1 MSHFS
6 GLIAEGMGMS
16 DEDVRMVEL
25 AAPLHDLDMIAIPET
40 ILLKHG
46 GLSAEE
52 TVAMRRH
59 AEIGYELLSDSANRF
74 ILTSALIALRHHER
88 YDGCGYPD
96 GLAGEAIPV
105 YARIVAVADVF
116 DALLSARPYK
126 EAWELGR
133 ALDYVRDQRGL
144 HFDPGCVDAL
154 LRNETR
160 VIEICACYS
169 KARARPDS
177 A

>member
-1 MSHFS
+1 M
-6 GLIAEGMGMS
+6 
-16 DEDVRMVEL
+16 
-25 AAPLHDLDMIAIPET
+25 
-40 ILLKHG
+40 
-46 GLSAEE
+46 
-52 TVAMRRH
+52 
-59 AEIGYELLSDSANRF
+59 
-74 ILTSALIALRHHER
+74 
-88 YDGCGYPD
+88 
-96 GLAGEAIPV
+96 
-105 YARIVAVADVF
+105 ADVL